1 MTQLSDTDLV
11 KQAQQGNVHAV
22 GDLFD
27 RYQPR
32 IYKYVRMRVYDH
44 HKAQDLTGEIFLLMI
59 KNLPGYRDIGIP
71 FSAWL
76 YRIAHN
82 LVINHY
88 QKEQVTQQVS
98 LVHAENSHPHTA
110 TLAVMFEQQLEIEG
124 LLQALEK
131 LDDIQREV
139 IILRF
144 LADLSLKE
152 VAQTLDKTVAAIK
165 AIQHRGLLA
174 LKMAFDYESV

>member
-11 KQAQQGNVHAV
+11 KHAQQGNVHAV

-88 QKEQVTQQVS
+88 QKEQVTRQVS

-110 TLAVMFEQQLEIEG
+110 TLAVMVEQQLEIEG

-131 LDDIQREV
+131 LEDIQREV

-152 VAQTLDKTVAAIK
+152 VAQTLDKTVATIK

-174 LKMAFDYESV
+174 LKMAFEYESV